1 MAIGHTLHTPISYR
15 PMIYYYYYHHGPIL
29 LKFTTAVDEESR
41 QRLWRLTD
49 NNYTSCARITTYK
62 CHYDHSS
69 DAHYNILLHICT
81 YIVRLCRVDLSIKV
95 FMYLPTTQGDSTKKF
110 ILILFHILLSL
121 FKFYFF
127 FSSVIIN
134 KYFKNLF

>member
-1 MAIGHTLHTPISYR
+1 MAKGRTLRIPVSYQ
-15 PMIYYYYYHHGPIL
+15 PMIYYYYYYCHHGPIL
-29 LKFTTAVDEESR
+29 LELATAVDEQSR

-49 NNYTSCARITTYK
+49 NNYTSYARITTYK

-69 DAHYNILLHICT
+69 DAYYNILHICT

-95 FMYLPTTQGDSTKKF
+95 FICTTQGDSTNKF
-110 ILILFHILLSL
+110 TPILFQNFLSL
-121 FKFYFF
+121 FKFIF

-134 KYFKNLF
+134 KY